1 MVAFVQVLS
10 DIALMQYLL
19 YVPPPVSP
27 QIIKP
32 ELNGVAHDL
41 VILHSH
47 NIDQLFARNDNGKL
61 FKPKP
66 EHSHPQA
73 HIVLYTGGGTTGKY
87 CGQKFATQ
95 RGLLLLISP
104 NEPHVFDPPSDPGE
118 LKAFEISFFFMA
130 NNHPS
135 LEPLHAWL
143 SALSGMDIPP
153 LKAPVFLDENQTC
166 HLISLHKKLMTRWE
180 QRGPLVWF
188 AMQAIMLDIFS
199 FLLEDVYC
207 VATFKHQNT
216 LEHRMIQ
223 ARDCINYR
231 YNETLKLKNLA
242 DMTHLSVAYFCRRFK
257 KMFGVTPI
265 AYLYKERILAAKIL
279 LRSTDMTIKEIA
291 GQLGHGDIYAF
302 SKAFRRATGTCPNA
316 YRQQKPA
323 SKQRRFLPK
332 TAIK

>member
-10 DIALMQYLL
+10 DIVLMQYLH
-19 YVPPPVSP
+19 YVPPLVSP

-32 ELNGVAHDL
+32 KLKGVAHDL

-47 NIDQLFARNDNGKL
+47 NIDQLFARNVNGKL

-73 HIVLYTGGGTTGKY
+73 HIVLYTGGGTTGRY
-87 CGQKFATQ
+87 HGQKFATQ

-104 NEPHVFDPPSDPGE
+104 NEPHLFDPPSDHGE

-130 NNHPS
+130 NNYPS
-135 LEPLHAWL
+135 LEPFHVWL
-143 SALSGMDIPP
+143 SALSGLAIPP
-153 LKAPVFLDENQTC
+153 LKTPVLLDENQTC

-188 AMQAIMLDIFS
+188 AMHAIMLDVFS
-199 FLLEDVYC
+199 FLLENVYC

-216 LEHRMIQ
+216 LEHRMIH

-231 YNETLKLKNLA
+231 YNEALKLKNLA
-242 DMTHLSVAYFCRRFK
+242 NMTHVSVAYFCRRFK
-257 KMFGVTPI
+257 KLFGVTPI
-265 AYLYKERILAAKIL
+265 AYLYKKRILAARIL

-291 GQLGHGDIYAF
+291 EQVGYGNIYAF
-302 SKAFRRATGTCPNA
+302 SKSFRRAAGTCPNA
-316 YRQQKPA
+316 YRKQKSA
-323 SKQRRFLPK
+323 FKQRRFLPK
-332 TAIK
+332 TVLK